1 MGRQARGVLSW
12 VSFLLF
18 PHPSCVGGCGWVE
31 HDARRCGTGSAC
43 CWVLRRHP
51 LLGLFFLVAA
61 PGLDRLTHP
70 VEGCGGGCGGLGCG
84 GVLSVA

>member
-1 MGRQARGVLSW
+1 MNGFGM
-12 VSFLLF
+12 LLG
-18 PHPSCVGGCGWVE
+18 PEKTPAVGGVF
-31 HDARRCGTGSAC
+31 
-43 CWVLRRHP
+43 
-51 LLGLFFLVAA
+51 LGEAA